1 TGGSPLPGT
10 TALVSGTYYV
20 SQTVSGCESGR
31 TPVTV
36 TITTTALPTA
46 TSPQTFCS
54 NTNPTVANLT
64 ATGTTL
70 QWYNVSTGGSP
81 LPGTTALISGT
92 YYVSQTVSGCESGRT
107 LVNVTIASVSPSVTI
122 TSST

>member
-1 TGGSPLPGT
+1 MHQQRFTTSGNNSTGT
-10 TALVSGTYYV
+10 GTYYV

-36 TITTTALPTA
+36 TVTSTALPTA

-54 NTNPTVANLT
+54 NTNPTAANLT
-64 ATGTTL
+64 ATGTNL

-81 LPGTTALISGT
+81 LPGTTALLSGT
-92 YYVSQTVSGCESGRT
+92 YYVSQTVGGCESGE
-107 LVNVTIASVSPSVTI
+107 LL
-122 TSST
+122 